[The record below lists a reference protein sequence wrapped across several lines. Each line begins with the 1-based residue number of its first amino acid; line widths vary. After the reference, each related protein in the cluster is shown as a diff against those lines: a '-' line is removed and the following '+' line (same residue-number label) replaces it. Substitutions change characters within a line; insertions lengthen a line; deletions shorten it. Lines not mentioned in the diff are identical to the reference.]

1 MIFLSTKPI
10 ENIMDFIHYILV
22 YLLTVI
28 PVTAAI
34 FVVFRFFLKMREW
47 FASDWIML
55 VIPGA
60 IYFMMEKLRPDK
72 LIGMRMLENIDA
84 PIVIG
89 ILCALIFMI
98 RCFSAR
104 KRREDAKK
112 FSYLSVIVMTIATI
126 LILMVAPPF
135 TNQ

>member
-1 MIFLSTKPI
+1 M
-10 ENIMDFIHYILV
+10 EYFIRYISG
-22 YLLTVI
+22 YLITVV
-28 PVTAAI
+28 PLTAAI

-47 FASDWIML
+47 YASDWIML

-60 IYFMMEKLRPDK
+60 VYFVMEKLRPDK
-72 LIGMRMLENIDA
+72 LIGMRLLENIDA
-84 PIVIG
+84 SIAIG
-89 ILCALIFMI
+89 ILCALIFLI

-112 FSYLSVIVMTIATI
+112 YSYLSVIVMTIATI
-126 LILMVAPPF
+126 FVLMIAPPF

>member
-1 MIFLSTKPI
+1 M
-10 ENIMDFIHYILV
+10 EYFIHYILV
-22 YLLTVI
+22 YLITVVPLTAV
-28 PVTAAI
+28 I

-47 FASDWIML
+47 YASDWIML

-60 IYFMMEKLRPDK
+60 IYIMMEKLRPDR
-72 LIGMRMLENIDA
+72 LISMRVLENIDA
-84 PIVIG
+84 SIAIG
-89 ILCALIFMI
+89 ILCALIFLI

-126 LILMVAPPF
+126 IVLMVAPPF
-135 TNQ
+135 TNR

>member
-1 MIFLSTKPI
+1 MQ
-10 ENIMDFIHYILV
+10 DFFRYMSV
-22 YLLTVI
+22 YLIIVV

-47 FASDWIML
+47 YASDGIML
-55 VIPGA
+55 IIPGA
-60 IYFMMEKLRPDK
+60 IYFLMEKMRPDK
-72 LIGMRMLENIDA
+72 LIGMRVPDNIDA
-84 PIVIG
+84 SIAIG
-89 ILCALIFMI
+89 ILCALIFLI

-126 LILMVAPPF
+126 FVLMVAPPF
-135 TNQ
+135 TK